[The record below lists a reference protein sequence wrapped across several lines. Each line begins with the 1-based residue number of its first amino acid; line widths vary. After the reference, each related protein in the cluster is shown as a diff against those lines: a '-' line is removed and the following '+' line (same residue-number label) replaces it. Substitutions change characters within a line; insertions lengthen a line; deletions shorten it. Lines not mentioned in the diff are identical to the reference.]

1 MVKSLQIKYFLLPLQ
16 YRNTIK
22 TMAQKIK
29 ANQIDWEDYRESV
42 ENSIRNE
49 RLWATEFSR
58 GNIADLE
65 HELDLI
71 DNEDYEELLDM
82 YDDDIWERYLK

>member
-1 MVKSLQIKYFLLPLQ
+1 MYSL
-16 YRNTIK
+16 NNK
-22 TMAQKIK
+22 TNKIMAKKKITYK
-29 ANQIDWEDYRESV
+29 DVDWESYRDSV

-65 HELDLI
+65 YELELI
-71 DNEDYEELLDM
+71 DDEDYEELFDM
-82 YDDDIWERYLK
+82 YDEDIWERYLLD

>member
-1 MVKSLQIKYFLLPLQ
+1 MQ
-16 YRNTIK
+16 YRNTIKTIK

-65 HELDLI
+65 YELELI
-71 DNEDYEELLDM
+71 DNEEYEELLDM
-82 YDDDIWERYLK
+82 YDDDVWKDYLK

>member
-1 MVKSLQIKYFLLPLQ
+1 MYSL
-16 YRNTIK
+16 NNK
-22 TMAQKIK
+22 TNKIMAKKKITYK
-29 ANQIDWEDYRESV
+29 DVDWQDYRDSV

-65 HELDLI
+65 YELELI
-71 DNEDYEELLDM
+71 DDEDYEELFNM
-82 YDDDIWERYLK
+82 YDEDIWERYLLD

>member
-1 MVKSLQIKYFLLPLQ
+1 MTKK
-16 YRNTIK
+16 
-22 TMAQKIK
+22 KITYK
-29 ANQIDWEDYRESV
+29 DVDWQDYRESV

-65 HELDLI
+65 YELELI
-71 DNEDYEELLDM
+71 DDEDYEELFNM
-82 YDDDIWERYLK
+82 YDEDIWERYLLD

>member
-1 MVKSLQIKYFLLPLQ
+1 
-16 YRNTIK
+16 
-22 TMAQKIK
+22 MAQKIK

-65 HELDLI
+65 YELELI
-71 DNEDYEELLDM
+71 DNEEYEELLDM

>member
-1 MVKSLQIKYFLLPLQ
+1 MHSL
-16 YRNTIK
+16 NNK
-22 TMAQKIK
+22 TNKIMTK
-29 ANQIDWEDYRESV
+29 KKITYKDVDWELYRDSV

-65 HELDLI
+65 YELELI
-71 DNEDYEELLDM
+71 DDEDYEELFDM
-82 YDDDIWERYLK
+82 YDEDIWERYLLD

>member
-1 MVKSLQIKYFLLPLQ
+1 MHSL
-16 YRNTIK
+16 NNK
-22 TMAQKIK
+22 TNKIMTK
-29 ANQIDWEDYRESV
+29 KKITYKDVDWELYRDSV

-65 HELDLI
+65 YELELI
-71 DNEDYEELLDM
+71 DDEDYEELFDM
-82 YDDDIWERYLK
+82 YDTDIWERYLLD

>member
-1 MVKSLQIKYFLLPLQ
+1 
-16 YRNTIK
+16 
-22 TMAQKIK
+22 MAQKIK
-29 ANQIDWEDYRESV
+29 ANQIDWESYRESV
-42 ENSIRNE
+42 ENSISNE

-65 HELDLI
+65 YELELI
-71 DNEDYEELLDM
+71 DDEEYEELLDM

>member
-1 MVKSLQIKYFLLPLQ
+1 MYSINNKT
-16 YRNTIK
+16 NN
-22 TMAQKIK
+22 TMAKKKITYK
-29 ANQIDWEDYRESV
+29 DVDWESYRDSV

-65 HELDLI
+65 YELELI
-71 DNEDYEELLDM
+71 DDEDYEELFNM
-82 YDDDIWERYLK
+82 YDEDIWENYLLD

>member
-1 MVKSLQIKYFLLPLQ
+1 MYPDKLNNKT
-16 YRNTIK
+16 NK
-22 TMAQKIK
+22 TMAKKKITYK
-29 ANQIDWEDYRESV
+29 DVDWELYRDSV

-65 HELDLI
+65 YELELI
-71 DNEDYEELLDM
+71 DDEDYEELFNM
-82 YDDDIWERYLK
+82 YDEDIWERYLLD

>member
-1 MVKSLQIKYFLLPLQ
+1 
-16 YRNTIK
+16 
-22 TMAQKIK
+22 MAKKKITYK
-29 ANQIDWEDYRESV
+29 DVDWQDYRESV

-65 HELDLI
+65 YELELI
-71 DNEDYEELLDM
+71 DDEDYEELFNM
-82 YDDDIWERYLK
+82 YDEDIWERYLLD

>member
-1 MVKSLQIKYFLLPLQ
+1 
-16 YRNTIK
+16 
-22 TMAQKIK
+22 MAQKIK

-65 HELDLI
+65 YELELI
-71 DNEDYEELLDM
+71 DDEEYEELLDM
-82 YDDDIWERYLK
+82 YDDDVWEDYLK

>member
-1 MVKSLQIKYFLLPLQ
+1 
-16 YRNTIK
+16 
-22 TMAQKIK
+22 MANKIK
-29 ANQIDWEDYRESV
+29 ANQIDWEDYRDSV

-49 RLWATEFSR
+49 KLWATEFSR

-65 HELDLI
+65 YELELI

-82 YDDDIWERYLK
+82 YDDDVWERYLK

>member
-1 MVKSLQIKYFLLPLQ
+1 
-16 YRNTIK
+16 
-22 TMAQKIK
+22 MAQKIK
-29 ANQIDWEDYRESV
+29 ANQIDWESYRESV

-65 HELDLI
+65 YELDLI
-71 DNEDYEELLDM
+71 DNEDYDELLEK
-82 YDDDIWERYLK
+82 YDDDIWEQYLK